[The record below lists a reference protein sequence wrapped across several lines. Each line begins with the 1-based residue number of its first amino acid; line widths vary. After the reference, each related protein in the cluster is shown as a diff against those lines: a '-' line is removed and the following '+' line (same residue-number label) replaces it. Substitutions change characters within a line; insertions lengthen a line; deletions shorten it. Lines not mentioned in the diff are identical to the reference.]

1 MDVDASTS
9 SAVPV
14 KPIELDSDFSG
25 EDEYEDDTG
34 DEGKSFIIVDIRPIL
49 LDSDAYRI

>member
-1 MDVDASTS
+1 MGADMSTS
-9 SAVPV
+9 AVVPV

-34 DEGKSFIIVDIRPIL
+34 DEGKILYQIIRLKPFV
-49 LDSDAYRI
+49 